1 MKARIRIGLI
11 VGAISLVVTTVISA
25 LMGICGPGVSLI
37 AGAIAGYIASK
48 KESPA
53 TKSDGGKIG
62 AIAGVITGGMGLIG
76 QIIGG
81 ILALTLLPP
90 LMESLGNNSY
100 SQISSN
106 DPIIYWLS
114 GMGTSLCF
122 SVGGI
127 ILSTLSGAGTGY
139 ISTTEKPPE
148 TSI

>member
-11 VGAISLVVTTVISA
+11 VGAITLVITTVISA
-25 LMGICGPGVSLI
+25 LMGICGPGVSLLG
-37 AGAIAGYIASK
+37 GAFAGYFAAK
-48 KESPA
+48 KESPS
-53 TKSDGGKIG
+53 TKSEGGKIG
-62 AIAGVITGGMGLIG
+62 AIAGMITGGMGIIG
-76 QIIGG
+76 QLIGG

-90 LMESLGNNSY
+90 LMELMGNNSY
-100 SQISSN
+100 SQISTG

-127 ILSTLSGAGTGY
+127 ILSALSGAGTGY